1 MSKERLI
8 ELKKKLETKYISSNG
23 DDTFDEITQFAIEQ
37 RKNEQGAAN
46 NLENYFEQL
55 ITKLELDGKKFD
67 ELMISAVYKLFYKK
81 EDIDDN
87 RNIHVLNAVPLREF
101 VIVSFGCYEGV
112 DGDKIFHSD
121 PEDIYKGCYDEYIVS
136 FDEFK
141 TVLEQNGFDIGTIKS
156 FDEIE
161 SIINKGK
168 IPVTFFKV
176 KFNKNKRLVK
186 E

>member
-8 ELKKKLETKYISSNG
+8 ELKNKLESKYVSYDGCGTSG
-23 DDTFDEITQFAIEQ
+23 VITQYELEQ
-37 RKNEQGAAN
+37 NQNVQGAIT
-46 NLENYFEQL
+46 NLENYFESL
-55 ITKLELDGKKFD
+55 ITKLELNGKLFD

-81 EDIDDN
+81 EDIDSEMG
-87 RNIHVLNAVPLREF
+87 IPYMGAKPLKDF
-101 VIVSFGCYEGV
+101 IIISFSCYKGV
-112 DGDKIFHSD
+112 YGDEQYDSD

-141 TVLEQNGFDIGTIKS
+141 IALEQNGFDVGTIKS

-161 SIINKGK
+161 NIINEGEMP
-168 IPVTFFKV
+168 ITFFSI
-176 KFNKNKRLVK
+176 KFTKNKRLVK